1 MGFLIEGIKTR
12 DGDGSVTIRGCEDGN
27 IEFVKWVV
35 STNTRTGEDTS
46 GWAPYKYFA
55 SIEMALDKVF
65 RMRVCNRDA
74 KTLEELIVN
83 VKEERASLHEEFA
96 SHLIKNKRR
105 G

>member
-1 MGFLIEGIKTR
+1 
-12 DGDGSVTIRGCEDGN
+12 
-27 IEFVKWVV
+27 
-35 STNTRTGEDTS
+35 
-46 GWAPYKYFA
+46 
-55 SIEMALDKVF
+55 
-65 RMRVCNRDA
+65 MRVCNRDA